1 MQRRNFN
8 KSIATALSI
17 PFIHGL
23 GLAQPMAYPEKPIK
37 IINMFPAGGL
47 ADSISRA
54 VAQRLSQTWGQPV
67 VVENRPGANG
77 IIAADAVAK
86 SPADGYTLFWA
97 NDAAISI
104 NPAMYEKLPYNPQ
117 SDFSPISVVAETVEC
132 LIVSGDLPVGNVREL
147 VQYAKT
153 NPGKLN
159 YGSFGKGSLAHLSGE
174 AFNNATGANLVHIPF
189 KGVAEV
195 IPAMLSGQIQVL
207 FTAQGAPLQFIKTG
221 KLKALAVF
229 SQSRQATLPNV
240 ATAREQGLA
249 MEARAWFGLMAPAKT
264 APEIISKI
272 AGEVANISRSK
283 EFREKVLD
291 DVGLAA
297 VGSSPAEFASMLRG
311 DRDKYAKQVKAA
323 NVKLE

>member
-1 MQRRNFN
+1 MKKRSFN
-8 KSIATALSI
+8 KFLLTGLAAPLM
-17 PFIHGL
+17 HGL
-23 GLAQPMAYPEKPIK
+23 AHAQATGWPDKPVK

-54 VAQRLSQTWGQPV
+54 VAQRMSSAWGQPV

-77 IIAADAVAK
+77 IIAADAVSK
-86 SPADGYTLFWA
+86 SAADGYTLFWA

-104 NPAMYEKLPYNPQ
+104 NPFMYDKLPYNPQ
-117 SDFSPISVVAETVEC
+117 TDLVPVSVVAETVEC
-132 LIVSGDLPVGNVREL
+132 LIVSGDLPVSNVREL
-147 VQYAKT
+147 VQYAKA

-174 AFNNATGANLVHIPF
+174 AFNSATGAGLVHVPF

-195 IPAMLSGQIQVL
+195 VPAMLSGQIQVL
-207 FTAQGAPLQFIKTG
+207 FTAQGTPMQFIRNG

-229 SQSRQATLPNV
+229 SQSRQPTLPNV
-240 ATAREQGLA
+240 GTAKEQGLN

-264 APEIISKI
+264 PPDVVSKI
-272 AGEVANISRSK
+272 AVEVAKISKSK

-291 DVGLAA
+291 DIGLES
-297 VGSSPAEFASMLRG
+297 VGSSPTEFAVMLRG
-311 DRDKYAKQVKAA
+311 DREKYSRQVKAA
-323 NVKLE
+323 NVKME